1 MLRHCYRWGQIVEP
15 LAKMA
20 PCLVGEAASG
30 APIIYLASVQP
41 LLYNMWVFSIWRGF
55 RGASAMERRL
65 AAILAADVQG
75 YSHHTEVDEE
85 ASTATLRMYRAVVEE
100 SISAHRGHIFSSAGD
115 GVVAEFPSI
124 VEAIRC
130 AVEIQNEIAE
140 RNSSVPEKQQ
150 MQFRIGVNLGDV
162 IAEDNNLYGTGVNVA
177 VRLEQLAEPGGIF
190 LSQTVYDQVRK
201 IVEIPFEDVGERRL
215 KNISEPIHVYR
226 ILPSPL
232 PWLGSLFSR
241 RGRVWGFSATA
252 GVVLLLLAMA
262 GGAFYLRQPAALWD
276 ALIGDGSRT
285 EHPAIAILPFADMSA
300 THDQQYLADGITEEL
315 TTGLAKFPELIVMSR
330 NSTLTYKDKPTDTRQ
345 VGKDLNVRY
354 LIDGSVQR
362 ADQNVRVTA
371 QLIDASTGSQL
382 WADGY
387 DREISSIFAIRDD
400 ITRSIVGTI
409 GGLGGKLAQA
419 EVSRVSA
426 KNPNS
431 FTAYDYLMRGWYEW
445 HKFTRESNAAAR
457 DLFEQARKID
467 PNYARAYAGL
477 AWAYADD
484 YDYEWTEDFEKT
496 LKLTLENANTAVR
509 LDPNDYQAQ
518 WALGWA
524 CLYNR
529 QYEQAMAH
537 YLRARALNPNDA
549 ELLAEMANF
558 LIWIGQPKQAIDQVK
573 EAIRLNPFHENW
585 YEEYLGWAYE
595 EAGMPQKAIE
605 IFEKVIDLQNPDDDG
620 LWYFPFI
627 AAAYADPTVGRM
639 DDAREIV
646 KTLLS
651 RKPEFSISEAL
662 SHAYPYKTKELVDR
676 FVNAARRAGVPVTQ
690 PDVAERSPR
699 P

>member
-1 MLRHCYRWGQIVEP
+1 MDDDESVKIAHFGVPCWGIT
-15 LAKMA
+15 
-20 PCLVGEAASG
+20 
-30 APIIYLASVQP
+30 
-41 LLYNMWVFSIWRGF
+41 
-55 RGASAMERRL
+55 AMERRL

-75 YSHHTEVDEE
+75 YSHHTELNEE
-85 ASTATLRMYRAVVEE
+85 ASTATVRSYCAVVEE
-100 SISAHRGHIFSSAGD
+100 SISAHRGHVFSSAGD
-115 GVVAEFPSI
+115 GVVAEFPSV

-140 RNSSVPEKQQ
+140 RNAAVPEDGR

-162 IAEDNNLYGTGVNVA
+162 IAEDNNLYGTGVNLA
-177 VRLEQLAEPGGIF
+177 VRLEQLAEPGGIC

-201 IVEIPFEDVGERRL
+201 IVEIPFEDIGDHRL
-215 KNISEPIHVYR
+215 KNIAEPVHVYR
-226 ILPSPL
+226 ILPSPSPL
-232 PWLGSLFSR
+232 PWLKGLFSR
-241 RGRVWGFSATA
+241 TNIRRQHFGVA
-252 GVVLLLLAMA
+252 GALLLLLAVA
-262 GGAFYLRQPAALWD
+262 AGAFYLRQPTALWD
-276 ALIGDGSRT
+276 TLLGGGGALP
-285 EHPAIAILPFADMSA
+285 EQAAIAVLPFADMSA

-354 LIDGSVQR
+354 LIEGSVQR

-400 ITRSIVGTI
+400 ITRSIVGTL

-419 EVSRVSA
+419 EVARLSA
-426 KNPNS
+426 KAPNS

-457 DLFEQARKID
+457 DLFELARKID

-496 LKLTLENANTAVR
+496 LKLTLEMAQTAVR

-529 QYEQAMAH
+529 QHEQAMAH
-537 YLRARALNPNDA
+537 YLRARELNPNDA

-558 LIWIGQPKQAIDQVK
+558 LIWIGQPKQAIDQLK

-585 YEEYLGWAYE
+585 YEDYLGWAYE

-605 IFEKVIDLQNPDDDG
+605 IFEQAIDLQNPDDDG

-676 FVNAARRAGVPVTQ
+676 FVNAARRAGVPVIHADRGQ
-690 PDVAERSPR
+690 
-699 P
+699 

>member
-1 MLRHCYRWGQIVEP
+1 
-15 LAKMA
+15 MA

-75 YSHHTEVDEE
+75 YSRHTEVDEE

-140 RNSSVPEKQQ
+140 RNSSVPDKQQ

-241 RGRVWGFSATA
+241 RELVWGFSATA

-400 ITRSIVGTI
+400 ITRSIVGT
-409 GGLGGKLAQA
+409 LGG
-419 EVSRVSA
+419 
-426 KNPNS
+426 
-431 FTAYDYLMRGWYEW
+431 W
-445 HKFTRESNAAAR
+445 AA
-457 DLFEQARKID
+457 
-467 PNYARAYAGL
+467 N
-477 AWAYADD
+477 W
-484 YDYEWTEDFEKT
+484 
-496 LKLTLENANTAVR
+496 LKPR
-509 LDPNDYQAQ
+509 
-518 WALGWA
+518 
-524 CLYNR
+524 
-529 QYEQAMAH
+529 
-537 YLRARALNPNDA
+537 
-549 ELLAEMANF
+549 
-558 LIWIGQPKQAIDQVK
+558 
-573 EAIRLNPFHENW
+573 
-585 YEEYLGWAYE
+585 
-595 EAGMPQKAIE
+595 
-605 IFEKVIDLQNPDDDG
+605 
-620 LWYFPFI
+620 
-627 AAAYADPTVGRM
+627 
-639 DDAREIV
+639 
-646 KTLLS
+646 
-651 RKPEFSISEAL
+651 
-662 SHAYPYKTKELVDR
+662 SHACPRKTRIASL
-676 FVNAARRAGVPVTQ
+676 PTITL
-690 PDVAERSPR
+690 
-699 P
+699 

>member
-1 MLRHCYRWGQIVEP
+1 
-15 LAKMA
+15 
-20 PCLVGEAASG
+20 
-30 APIIYLASVQP
+30 
-41 LLYNMWVFSIWRGF
+41 
-55 RGASAMERRL
+55 
-65 AAILAADVQG
+65 
-75 YSHHTEVDEE
+75 
-85 ASTATLRMYRAVVEE
+85 MYRAVVEE

-140 RNSSVPEKQQ
+140 RNASVPDKQQ

-177 VRLEQLAEPGGIF
+177 VRLEQLAEPGGICI
-190 LSQTVYDQVRK
+190 SQTVYDQVRK
-201 IVEIPFEDVGERRL
+201 IVEIPFEDIGERRL
-215 KNISEPIHVYR
+215 KNIAEPIHVYR

-232 PWLGSLFSR
+232 PGLKRLFSR
-241 RGRVWGFSATA
+241 RGLVWGFSAAA
-252 GVVLLLLAMA
+252 GVALLLLAMA
-262 GGAFYLRQPAALWD
+262 EGAFYLRQPAALWD
-276 ALIGDGSRT
+276 ALVGDGSLT

-354 LIDGSVQR
+354 LIEGSVQR

-382 WADGY
+382 WADRY

-400 ITRSIVGTI
+400 ITRSIVGTL

-419 EVSRVSA
+419 EVARVSA

-457 DLFEQARKID
+457 DLFEQSRKID

-496 LKLTLENANTAVR
+496 LKLTLEMAQTAVR

-537 YLRARALNPNDA
+537 YLRARELNPNDA

-605 IFEKVIDLQNPDDDG
+605 IFEQAIDLQNPDDDG

-676 FVNAARRAGVPVTQ
+676 FVNAARRAGVPVIHADRGQ
-690 PDVAERSPR
+690 
-699 P
+699 